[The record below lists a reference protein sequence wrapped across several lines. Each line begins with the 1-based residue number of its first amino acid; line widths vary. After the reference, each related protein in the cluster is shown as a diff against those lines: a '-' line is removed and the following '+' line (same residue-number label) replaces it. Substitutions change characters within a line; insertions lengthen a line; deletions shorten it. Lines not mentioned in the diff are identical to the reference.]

1 MTKIVNFPLTFK
13 QTSGQKAPIYTQVE
27 DVPSIEQ
34 CVTDIQI
41 KINEYLVQ
49 KKETELKMRL
59 YKSDMKDAPWDYFS
73 LLDAE
78 WWMKGLQSYKVQ
90 NKHDFDTLFTW
101 IWLNIHL

>member
-1 MTKIVNFPLTFK
+1 
-13 QTSGQKAPIYTQVE
+13 
-27 DVPSIEQ
+27 
-34 CVTDIQI
+34 
-41 KINEYLVQ
+41 
-49 KKETELKMRL
+49 MRL